1 MAKYLYSGPMSAA
14 TLDDGTDV
22 ILFPGREVTL
32 PAENAWVKTLV
43 AQKHLTPV
51 AAPKAAPAPSRAPAP
66 AATTKTKTDSPAS
79 ASGEKEG
86 K

>member
-1 MAKYLYSGPMSAA
+1 MGKFTYSGPMSAA

-32 PAENAWVKTLV
+32 PAGNDWVKGLV
-43 AQKHLTPV
+43 AQKLLTPV
-51 AAPKAAPAPSRAPAP
+51 PAGKHASSSSAPRVTETTKTETEAPAPVAG
-66 AATTKTKTDSPAS
+66 K
-79 ASGEKEG
+79 KEG

>member
-1 MAKYLYSGPMSAA
+1 MGKFTYSGPMSAA

-32 PAENAWVKTLV
+32 PAGNDWVKGLV
-43 AQKHLTPV
+43 AQKLLTPV
-51 AAPKAAPAPSRAPAP
+51 P
-66 AATTKTKTDSPAS
+66 AAKPSSAAARVTEPTKTETEAPTPVAGK
-79 ASGEKEG
+79 KEG

>member
-1 MAKYLYSGPMSAA
+1 MGKFTYSGPMSAA

-32 PAENAWVKTLV
+32 PAGNAWVKSLV
-43 AQKHLTPV
+43 AQKLLTPV
-51 AAPKAAPAPSRAPAP
+51 PAEKPATTGGGAARVTETTKTETEAPAPVAG
-66 AATTKTKTDSPAS
+66 K
-79 ASGEKEG
+79 KEG

>member
-51 AAPKAAPAPSRAPAP
+51 LAEKPATTGGAARVTETTKTETEAPAP
-66 AATTKTKTDSPAS
+66 AAGK
-79 ASGEKEG
+79 KEG